1 MWTILNTKKELKK
14 RKGNKNHGIFEKNE
28 RKQRRKGKSTGKCSE
43 CGQNRKQSHDRR
55 GKASFDAIEKEIAD
69 IDKTIEAEERAVKAK
84 NTDQTGNDDSA
95 QATQEELEER
105 AFVKYVLGAAAGLEE
120 RAGELNL
127 TMANN
132 GAIVPTSIANKIIKK
147 VKDISPILSRA
158 TVYYMTGE
166 LKVPVYGASS
176 GHDVKVAYSDD
187 FTELT
192 ADAGKFTSVDLKG
205 YLVGALTLIGRKL
218 KTNAMFNVTDFIVN
232 YMAEEIAAFLEGELL
247 NGTTSKMEGAL
258 STTNEKTAAA
268 AAAITADE
276 LIDLQAKVKQAFQ
289 SDACWIMHPET
300 FTAVKKLKDGQSRYL
315 LQDDFSGE
323 FPYRLLGKP
332 VFVSDNMPKIA
343 TGAKTVLYGDMSG
356 LSVKIAEQLEIEVL
370 REKYATQ
377 HAIGVVAW
385 MEVDS
390 KVTDSQRMA
399 VLKMA

>member
-1 MWTILNTKKELKK
+1 MEFLKK
-14 RKGNKNHGIFEKNE
+14 MRENREEKVKEMENVLNAAKTE
-28 RKQRRKGKSTGKCSE
+28 
-43 CGQNRKQSHDRR
+43 NRAMTAEEQ
-55 GKASFDAIEKEIAD
+55 ASFDAIEKEIAD
-69 IDKTIEAEERAVKAK
+69 IDKTIEAEERAAKAK
-84 NTDQTGNDDSA
+84 NTKETGDNGA
-95 QATQEELEER
+95 EQETQEELEER

-176 GHDVKVAYSDD
+176 GHDGKVAYSDD

>member
-1 MWTILNTKKELKK
+1 MEFLKK
-14 RKGNKNHGIFEKNE
+14 MRENREEKVKALENVLNAAKTE
-28 RKQRRKGKSTGKCSE
+28 
-43 CGQNRKQSHDRR
+43 NRAMTAEEQ
-55 GKASFDAIEKEIAD
+55 ASFDAIEKEIAD
-69 IDKTIEAEERAVKAK
+69 IDKTIEAEERAAKAK
-84 NTDQTGNDDSA
+84 NTKETGDNGA
-95 QATQEELEER
+95 EQETQEELEER

-218 KTNAMFNVTDFIVN
+218 KTNAMFNVADFIVN

-276 LIDLQAKVKQAFQ
+276 LIDLQAQVKQAFQ

>member
-1 MWTILNTKKELKK
+1 MEFLKK
-14 RKGNKNHGIFEKNE
+14 MRENREEKVKALENVLNAAKTE
-28 RKQRRKGKSTGKCSE
+28 
-43 CGQNRKQSHDRR
+43 NRAMTAEEQ
-55 GKASFDAIEKEIAD
+55 ASFDAIEKEIAD
-69 IDKTIEAEERAVKAK
+69 IDKTIEAEERAAKAK
-84 NTDQTGNDDSA
+84 NTKETGDNGA
-95 QATQEELEER
+95 EQETQEELEER

-268 AAAITADE
+268 VAAITADE
-276 LIDLQAKVKQAFQ
+276 LIDLQAQVKQAFQ

-300 FTAVKKLKDGQSRYL
+300 FTAVKKLKDGQNRYL
-315 LQDDFSGE
+315 LQDDFTGE
-323 FPYRLLGKP
+323 FPYRVLGKP

>member
-1 MWTILNTKKELKK
+1 MKFLKK
-14 RKGNKNHGIFEKNE
+14 MRENREEKVKAMENVLNAAKTE
-28 RKQRRKGKSTGKCSE
+28 
-43 CGQNRKQSHDRR
+43 NRAMTAEEQ
-55 GKASFDAIEKEIAD
+55 ASFDAIEKEIAD
-69 IDKTIEAEERAVKAK
+69 IDKTIEAEERAAKAK
-84 NTDQTGNDDSA
+84 NTKETGDNGA
-95 QATQEELEER
+95 EQETQEELEER

>member
-1 MWTILNTKKELKK
+1 MEFLKK
-14 RKGNKNHGIFEKNE
+14 MRENREEKVKALENVLNAAKTE
-28 RKQRRKGKSTGKCSE
+28 
-43 CGQNRKQSHDRR
+43 NRAMTAEEQ
-55 GKASFDAIEKEIAD
+55 ASFDAIEKEIAD
-69 IDKTIEAEERAVKAK
+69 IDKTIEAEERAAKAK
-84 NTDQTGNDDSA
+84 NTKETGDNGA
-95 QATQEELEER
+95 EQETQEELEER

-268 AAAITADE
+268 AVAITADE
-276 LIDLQAKVKQAFQ
+276 LIDLQAQVKQAFQ

>member
-1 MWTILNTKKELKK
+1 MEFLKK
-14 RKGNKNHGIFEKNE
+14 MRENREEKVKALENVLNAAKTE
-28 RKQRRKGKSTGKCSE
+28 
-43 CGQNRKQSHDRR
+43 NRAMTAEEQ
-55 GKASFDAIEKEIAD
+55 ASFDAIEKEIAD
-69 IDKTIEAEERAVKAK
+69 IDKTIEAEERAAKAK
-84 NTDQTGNDDSA
+84 NTKETGDNGA
-95 QATQEELEER
+95 EQETQEELEER

-218 KTNAMFNVTDFIVN
+218 KTNAMFNVADFIVN

-258 STTNEKTAAA
+258 FTTNEKTAAA

-276 LIDLQAKVKQAFQ
+276 LIDLQAQVKQAFQ
-289 SDACWIMHPET
+289 SEACWIMHPET

>member
-1 MWTILNTKKELKK
+1 MEFLKK
-14 RKGNKNHGIFEKNE
+14 MRENREEKVKALENVLNAAKTE
-28 RKQRRKGKSTGKCSE
+28 
-43 CGQNRKQSHDRR
+43 NRAMTAEEQ
-55 GKASFDAIEKEIAD
+55 ASFDAIEKEIAD
-69 IDKTIEAEERAVKAK
+69 IDKTIEAEERAAKAK
-84 NTDQTGNDDSA
+84 NTKETGDNGA
-95 QATQEELEER
+95 EQETQEELEER

-276 LIDLQAKVKQAFQ
+276 LIDLQAQVKQAFQ
-289 SDACWIMHPET
+289 SEACWIMHPET

-399 VLKMA
+399 GLKMA

>member
-1 MWTILNTKKELKK
+1 MEFLKK
-14 RKGNKNHGIFEKNE
+14 MRENREEKVKEMENVLNAAKTENRAMTAEEQEKFGN
-28 RKQRRKGKSTGKCSE
+28 
-43 CGQNRKQSHDRR
+43 
-55 GKASFDAIEKEIAD
+55 IEKEIAD
-69 IDKTIEAEERAVKAK
+69 IDKTIEAEERAIEAK
-84 NTDQTGNDDSA
+84 NKNAGGGEPKKE
-95 QATQEELEER
+95 TQEELEER

-258 STTNEKTAAA
+258 STTNEQTAAA

>member
-1 MWTILNTKKELKK
+1 MEFLKK
-14 RKGNKNHGIFEKNE
+14 MRENREEKVKALENVLNAAKTE
-28 RKQRRKGKSTGKCSE
+28 
-43 CGQNRKQSHDRR
+43 NRAMTAEEQ
-55 GKASFDAIEKEIAD
+55 ASFDAIEKEIAD
-69 IDKTIEAEERAVKAK
+69 IDKTIEAEERAAKAK
-84 NTDQTGNDDSA
+84 NTKETGDNGA
-95 QATQEELEER
+95 EQETQEELEER
-105 AFVKYVLGAAAGLEE
+105 AFVKYILGAAAGLEE

-276 LIDLQAKVKQAFQ
+276 LIDLQAQVKQAFQ

>member
-1 MWTILNTKKELKK
+1 MEFLKK
-14 RKGNKNHGIFEKNE
+14 MRENREEKVKALENVLNAAKTE
-28 RKQRRKGKSTGKCSE
+28 
-43 CGQNRKQSHDRR
+43 NRAMTAEEQ
-55 GKASFDAIEKEIAD
+55 ASFDAIEKEIAD
-69 IDKTIEAEERAVKAK
+69 IDKTIEAEERAAKAK
-84 NTDQTGNDDSA
+84 NTRETGDNGA
-95 QATQEELEER
+95 EQKTQEELEER

-300 FTAVKKLKDGQSRYL
+300 FTAVKKLKDGQNRYL
-315 LQDDFSGE
+315 LQDDFTGE

-370 REKYATQ
+370 REKYATH

>member
-1 MWTILNTKKELKK
+1 MEFLKK
-14 RKGNKNHGIFEKNE
+14 MRENREEKVKEMENVLNAAKTE
-28 RKQRRKGKSTGKCSE
+28 
-43 CGQNRKQSHDRR
+43 NRAMTAEEQ
-55 GKASFDAIEKEIAD
+55 ASFDAIEKEIAD
-69 IDKTIEAEERAVKAK
+69 IDKTIEAEERAAKAK
-84 NTDQTGNDDSA
+84 NTKETGDNGA
-95 QATQEELEER
+95 EQETQEELEER

-343 TGAKTVLYGDMSG
+343 TGKKTVLYGDMSG

-385 MEVDS
+385 MELDS

>member
-1 MWTILNTKKELKK
+1 MEFLKK
-14 RKGNKNHGIFEKNE
+14 MRENREEKVKALENVLNAAKTE
-28 RKQRRKGKSTGKCSE
+28 
-43 CGQNRKQSHDRR
+43 NRAMTAEEQ
-55 GKASFDAIEKEIAD
+55 ASFDAIEKEIAD
-69 IDKTIEAEERAVKAK
+69 IDKTIEAEERAAKAK
-84 NTDQTGNDDSA
+84 NTKETGDNGA
-95 QATQEELEER
+95 EQETQEELEER

-276 LIDLQAKVKQAFQ
+276 LIDLQAQVKQAFQ

-300 FTAVKKLKDGQSRYL
+300 FTAVKKLKDGQNRYL
-315 LQDDFSGE
+315 LQDDFTGE

-343 TGAKTVLYGDMSG
+343 TGKKPVLYGDMSG

-385 MEVDS
+385 MELDS

>member
-1 MWTILNTKKELKK
+1 MEFLKK
-14 RKGNKNHGIFEKNE
+14 MRENREEKVKALENVLNAAKTE
-28 RKQRRKGKSTGKCSE
+28 
-43 CGQNRKQSHDRR
+43 NRAMTAEEQ
-55 GKASFDAIEKEIAD
+55 ASFDAIEKEIAD
-69 IDKTIEAEERAVKAK
+69 IDKTIEAEESAAKEK
-84 NTDQTGNDDSA
+84 NTRETGDNGA
-95 QATQEELEER
+95 EQKTQEELEER

-300 FTAVKKLKDGQSRYL
+300 FTAVKKLKDGQNRYL
-315 LQDDFSGE
+315 LQDDFTGE

>member
-1 MWTILNTKKELKK
+1 MEFLKK
-14 RKGNKNHGIFEKNE
+14 MRENREEKVKALENVLNAAKTE
-28 RKQRRKGKSTGKCSE
+28 
-43 CGQNRKQSHDRR
+43 NRAMTAEEQ
-55 GKASFDAIEKEIAD
+55 ASFDAIEKEIAD
-69 IDKTIEAEERAVKAK
+69 IDKTIEAEERAAKAK
-84 NTDQTGNDDSA
+84 NTKETGDNGA
-95 QATQEELEER
+95 EQATQEELEER

>member
-1 MWTILNTKKELKK
+1 MEFLKK
-14 RKGNKNHGIFEKNE
+14 MRENREEKVKALENVLNAAKTE
-28 RKQRRKGKSTGKCSE
+28 
-43 CGQNRKQSHDRR
+43 NRAMTAEEQ
-55 GKASFDAIEKEIAD
+55 ASFDAIEKEIAD
-69 IDKTIEAEERAVKAK
+69 IDKTIEAEERAAKAK
-84 NTDQTGNDDSA
+84 NTQETGDNGAA

-276 LIDLQAKVKQAFQ
+276 LIDLQAQVKQAFQ
-289 SDACWIMHPET
+289 SEACWIMHPET

>member
-1 MWTILNTKKELKK
+1 MEFLKK
-14 RKGNKNHGIFEKNE
+14 MRENREEKVKEMENVLNAAKTE
-28 RKQRRKGKSTGKCSE
+28 
-43 CGQNRKQSHDRR
+43 NRAMTAEEQ
-55 GKASFDAIEKEIAD
+55 ASFDAIEKEIAD
-69 IDKTIEAEERAVKAK
+69 IDKTIEAEERAAKAK
-84 NTDQTGNDDSA
+84 NTKETGDNGVE
-95 QATQEELEER
+95 QETQEELEER

>member
-1 MWTILNTKKELKK
+1 MEFLKK
-14 RKGNKNHGIFEKNE
+14 MRENREEKVKEMENVLNAAKTE
-28 RKQRRKGKSTGKCSE
+28 
-43 CGQNRKQSHDRR
+43 NRAMTAEEQ
-55 GKASFDAIEKEIAD
+55 ASFDAIEKEIAD
-69 IDKTIEAEERAVKAK
+69 IDKTIEAEERAAKAK
-84 NTDQTGNDDSA
+84 NTKETGDNGA
-95 QATQEELEER
+95 EQKTQEELEER

-300 FTAVKKLKDGQSRYL
+300 FTAVKKLKDGQNRYL
-315 LQDDFSGE
+315 LQDDFTGE

>member
-1 MWTILNTKKELKK
+1 MEFLKKMRENREEKVKELENVLNAAKT
-14 RKGNKNHGIFEKNE
+14 E
-28 RKQRRKGKSTGKCSE
+28 
-43 CGQNRKQSHDRR
+43 NRAMTAEEQ
-55 GKASFDAIEKEIAD
+55 ASFDAIEKEIAD
-69 IDKTIEAEERAVKAK
+69 IDKTIEAEERAAKAK
-84 NTDQTGNDDSA
+84 NTKETGDNGA
-95 QATQEELEER
+95 EQATQEELEER

-276 LIDLQAKVKQAFQ
+276 LIDLQAQVKQAFQ
-289 SDACWIMHPET
+289 SEACWIMHPET
-300 FTAVKKLKDGQSRYL
+300 FTAVKKLKDGQNRYL

-343 TGAKTVLYGDMSG
+343 TGAKVVLYGDMSG

>member
-1 MWTILNTKKELKK
+1 MEFLKK
-14 RKGNKNHGIFEKNE
+14 MRENREEKVKALENVLNAAKTE
-28 RKQRRKGKSTGKCSE
+28 
-43 CGQNRKQSHDRR
+43 NRAMTAEEQ
-55 GKASFDAIEKEIAD
+55 ASFDAIEKEIAD
-69 IDKTIEAEERAVKAK
+69 IDKTIEAEERAAKAK
-84 NTDQTGNDDSA
+84 NTKETGDNGA
-95 QATQEELEER
+95 EQETQEELEER

-218 KTNAMFNVTDFIVN
+218 KTNAMFNVADFIVN

-276 LIDLQAKVKQAFQ
+276 LIDLQAQVKQAFQ
-289 SDACWIMHPET
+289 SEACWIMHPET

-332 VFVSDNMPKIA
+332 VFISDNMPKIA

>member
-1 MWTILNTKKELKK
+1 MEFLKK
-14 RKGNKNHGIFEKNE
+14 MRENREEKVKALENVLNAAKTE
-28 RKQRRKGKSTGKCSE
+28 
-43 CGQNRKQSHDRR
+43 NRAMTAEEQ
-55 GKASFDAIEKEIAD
+55 ASFDAIEKEIAD
-69 IDKTIEAEERAVKAK
+69 IDKTIEAEERAAKAK
-84 NTDQTGNDDSA
+84 NTRETGDNGA
-95 QATQEELEER
+95 EQKTQEELEER

-232 YMAEEIAAFLEGELL
+232 YMAEEIASFLEGELL
-247 NGTTSKMEGAL
+247 NGTPSKMEGAL

-276 LIDLQAKVKQAFQ
+276 LIDLQAQVKQAFQ

-332 VFVSDNMPKIA
+332 IFVSDNMPKIA

>member
-1 MWTILNTKKELKK
+1 MEFLKK
-14 RKGNKNHGIFEKNE
+14 MRENREEKVKALENVLNAAKTE
-28 RKQRRKGKSTGKCSE
+28 
-43 CGQNRKQSHDRR
+43 NRAMTAEEQ
-55 GKASFDAIEKEIAD
+55 ASFDAIEKEIAD
-69 IDKTIEAEERAVKAK
+69 IDKTIEAEERAAKAK
-84 NTDQTGNDDSA
+84 NTQETGDNGA
-95 QATQEELEER
+95 EQETQEELEER

-166 LKVPVYGASS
+166 LKVPVYVASS

-300 FTAVKKLKDGQSRYL
+300 FTAVKKLKDGQNRYL
-315 LQDDFSGE
+315 LQDDFTGE

>member
-1 MWTILNTKKELKK
+1 MEFLKK
-14 RKGNKNHGIFEKNE
+14 MRENREEKVKAMENVLNAAKTENRAMTAEEQEKFGN
-28 RKQRRKGKSTGKCSE
+28 
-43 CGQNRKQSHDRR
+43 
-55 GKASFDAIEKEIAD
+55 IEKEIAD
-69 IDKTIEAEERAVKAK
+69 IDKTIEAEERAIEAK
-84 NTDQTGNDDSA
+84 NKNAGGGEPKKE
-95 QATQEELEER
+95 TQEELEER

-132 GAIVPTSIANKIIKK
+132 GAIVPTTIANKIIKK

-166 LKVPVYGASS
+166 LKVPVYGENE

-232 YMAEEIAAFLEGELL
+232 YMAEEIASFLEGELL
-247 NGTTSKMEGAL
+247 NGTPSKMEGAL

-300 FTAVKKLKDGQSRYL
+300 FTAVKKLKDGQNRYL
-315 LQDDFSGE
+315 LQDDFTGE

-343 TGAKTVLYGDMSG
+343 TGKKPVLYGDMSG

-385 MEVDS
+385 MELDS

>member
-1 MWTILNTKKELKK
+1 MEFLKK
-14 RKGNKNHGIFEKNE
+14 MRENREEKVKAMENVLNAAKTENRAMTAEEQEKFGN
-28 RKQRRKGKSTGKCSE
+28 
-43 CGQNRKQSHDRR
+43 
-55 GKASFDAIEKEIAD
+55 IEKEIAD
-69 IDKTIEAEERAVKAK
+69 IDKTIEAEERAIEAK
-84 NTDQTGNDDSA
+84 NKNTGGGEPKKE
-95 QATQEELEER
+95 TQEELEER

-276 LIDLQAKVKQAFQ
+276 LIDLQAQVKQAFQ
-289 SDACWIMHPET
+289 SEACWIMHPET

>member
-1 MWTILNTKKELKK
+1 MEFLKK
-14 RKGNKNHGIFEKNE
+14 MRENREEKVKALENVLNAAKTE
-28 RKQRRKGKSTGKCSE
+28 
-43 CGQNRKQSHDRR
+43 NRAMTAEEQ
-55 GKASFDAIEKEIAD
+55 ASFDAIEKEIAD

-132 GAIVPTSIANKIIKK
+132 GAIVPTTIANKIVTK
-147 VKDISPILSRA
+147 VKDISPILSKA
-158 TVYYMTGE
+158 TVYYMSGE

-276 LIDLQAKVKQAFQ
+276 LIDLQAQVKQAFQ
-289 SDACWIMHPET
+289 SEACWIMHPET
-300 FTAVKKLKDGQSRYL
+300 FTTVKKLKDGQNRYL

-343 TGAKTVLYGDMSG
+343 TGAKVVLYGDMSG

>member
-1 MWTILNTKKELKK
+1 MEFLKK
-14 RKGNKNHGIFEKNE
+14 MRENREEKVKALENVLNAAKTE
-28 RKQRRKGKSTGKCSE
+28 
-43 CGQNRKQSHDRR
+43 NRAMTAEEQ
-55 GKASFDAIEKEIAD
+55 ASFDAIEKEIAD

-84 NTDQTGNDDSA
+84 NTKETGDNDPA

-158 TVYYMTGE
+158 TVYYMSGE

-276 LIDLQAKVKQAFQ
+276 LIDLQAQVKQAFQ

-343 TGAKTVLYGDMSG
+343 TGAKAVLYGDMSG

>member
-1 MWTILNTKKELKK
+1 MEFLKK
-14 RKGNKNHGIFEKNE
+14 MRENREEKVKALENVLNAAKTE
-28 RKQRRKGKSTGKCSE
+28 
-43 CGQNRKQSHDRR
+43 NRAMTAEEQ
-55 GKASFDAIEKEIAD
+55 ASFDAIEKEIAD
-69 IDKTIEAEERAVKAK
+69 IDKTIEAEERAAKAK
-84 NTDQTGNDDSA
+84 NTKETGDNGA
-95 QATQEELEER
+95 EQETQEELEER

-276 LIDLQAKVKQAFQ
+276 LIDLQAQVKQAFQ

-332 VFVSDNMPKIA
+332 IFVSDNMPKIA
-343 TGAKTVLYGDMSG
+343 TGKKTVLYGDMSG

>member
-1 MWTILNTKKELKK
+1 MEFLKK
-14 RKGNKNHGIFEKNE
+14 MRENREEKVKALENVLNAAKTE
-28 RKQRRKGKSTGKCSE
+28 
-43 CGQNRKQSHDRR
+43 NRAMTAEEQ
-55 GKASFDAIEKEIAD
+55 ASFDAIEKEIAD
-69 IDKTIEAEERAVKAK
+69 IDKTIEAEERAAKAK
-84 NTDQTGNDDSA
+84 NTKETGDNGA
-95 QATQEELEER
+95 EQETQEELEER

-399 VLKMA
+399 VLKMD

>member
-1 MWTILNTKKELKK
+1 MEFLKK
-14 RKGNKNHGIFEKNE
+14 MRENREEKVKAMENVLNAAKTE
-28 RKQRRKGKSTGKCSE
+28 
-43 CGQNRKQSHDRR
+43 NRAMTAEEQ
-55 GKASFDAIEKEIAD
+55 ASFDAIEKEIAD
-69 IDKTIEAEERAVKAK
+69 IDKTIEAEERAAKAK
-84 NTDQTGNDDSA
+84 NTKETGDNGA
-95 QATQEELEER
+95 EQETQEELEER

-232 YMAEEIAAFLEGELL
+232 YMAEEIASFLEGELL
-247 NGTTSKMEGAL
+247 NGTPSKMEGAL

>member
-1 MWTILNTKKELKK
+1 MEFLKK
-14 RKGNKNHGIFEKNE
+14 MRENREEKVKALENVLNAAKTE
-28 RKQRRKGKSTGKCSE
+28 
-43 CGQNRKQSHDRR
+43 NRAMTAEEQ
-55 GKASFDAIEKEIAD
+55 ASFDAIEKEIAD

-84 NTDQTGNDDSA
+84 NTKETGDNDPE
-95 QATQEELEER
+95 QATQEEMEER
-105 AFVKYVLGAAAGLEE
+105 AFVKYVLGAAADLEE

-132 GAIVPTSIANKIIKK
+132 GAIVPTTIANKIVTK

-158 TVYYMTGE
+158 TVYYMSGE

-176 GHDVKVAYSDD
+176 GHDVKVAYSED

-205 YLVGALTLIGRKL
+205 YLVGTLTLIGRKL

-276 LIDLQAKVKQAFQ
+276 LIDLQAQVKQAFQ
-289 SDACWIMHPET
+289 AEACWIMHPET
-300 FTAVKKLKDGQSRYL
+300 FTAVKKLKDGQNRYL

-343 TGAKTVLYGDMSG
+343 TGAKAVLYGDMSG

>member
-1 MWTILNTKKELKK
+1 MEFLKK
-14 RKGNKNHGIFEKNE
+14 MRENREEKVKALENVLNAAKTENRAMTAEEQEKFGN
-28 RKQRRKGKSTGKCSE
+28 
-43 CGQNRKQSHDRR
+43 
-55 GKASFDAIEKEIAD
+55 IEKEIAD
-69 IDKTIEAEERAVKAK
+69 IDKTIEAEERAIEAK
-84 NTDQTGNDDSA
+84 NKNAGGGEPKKE
-95 QATQEELEER
+95 TQEELEER

>member
-1 MWTILNTKKELKK
+1 MEFLKK
-14 RKGNKNHGIFEKNE
+14 MRENREEKV
-28 RKQRRKGKSTGKCSE
+28 KSLENVLNAAKTE
-43 CGQNRKQSHDRR
+43 NRAMTAEEQ
-55 GKASFDAIEKEIAD
+55 ASFDAIEKEIAD
-69 IDKTIEAEERAVKAK
+69 IDKTIEAEERAAKAK
-84 NTDQTGNDDSA
+84 NTKETGDNGA
-95 QATQEELEER
+95 EQETQEELEER

-158 TVYYMTGE
+158 TVYYMTGD

>member
-1 MWTILNTKKELKK
+1 MEFLKTMRENREEKVKALENVLNAAKTE
-14 RKGNKNHGIFEKNE
+14 
-28 RKQRRKGKSTGKCSE
+28 
-43 CGQNRKQSHDRR
+43 NRAMTAEEQ
-55 GKASFDAIEKEIAD
+55 ASFDAIEKEIAD
-69 IDKTIEAEERAVKAK
+69 IDKTIEAEERAAKAK
-84 NTDQTGNDDSA
+84 NTKETGDNGA
-95 QATQEELEER
+95 EQETQEELEER

-268 AAAITADE
+268 VAAITADE

>member
-1 MWTILNTKKELKK
+1 MEFLKK
-14 RKGNKNHGIFEKNE
+14 MRENREEKVKAMENVLNAAKTE
-28 RKQRRKGKSTGKCSE
+28 
-43 CGQNRKQSHDRR
+43 NRAMTAEEQ
-55 GKASFDAIEKEIAD
+55 ASFDAIEKEIAD
-69 IDKTIEAEERAVKAK
+69 IDKTIEAEERAAKAK
-84 NTDQTGNDDSA
+84 NTKETGDNGA
-95 QATQEELEER
+95 EQETQEELEER

>member
-1 MWTILNTKKELKK
+1 MEFLKK
-14 RKGNKNHGIFEKNE
+14 MRENREEKVKALENVLNAAKTE
-28 RKQRRKGKSTGKCSE
+28 
-43 CGQNRKQSHDRR
+43 NRAMTAEEQ
-55 GKASFDAIEKEIAD
+55 ASFDAIEKEIAD
-69 IDKTIEAEERAVKAK
+69 IDKTIEAEERAAKAK
-84 NTDQTGNDDSA
+84 NTKETGDNGA
-95 QATQEELEER
+95 EQETQEELEER

-132 GAIVPTSIANKIIKK
+132 GAIVPTTIANKIIKK

-276 LIDLQAKVKQAFQ
+276 LIDLQAQVKQAFQ

-332 VFVSDNMPKIA
+332 IFVSDNMPKIA
-343 TGAKTVLYGDMSG
+343 TGKKTVLYGDMSG

>member
-1 MWTILNTKKELKK
+1 MEFLKK
-14 RKGNKNHGIFEKNE
+14 MRENREEKVKALENVLNAAKTE
-28 RKQRRKGKSTGKCSE
+28 
-43 CGQNRKQSHDRR
+43 NRAMTAEEQ
-55 GKASFDAIEKEIAD
+55 ASFDAIEKEIAD
-69 IDKTIEAEERAVKAK
+69 IDKTIEAEERAAKAK
-84 NTDQTGNDDSA
+84 NTKETGDNGA
-95 QATQEELEER
+95 EQETQEELEER

-218 KTNAMFNVTDFIVN
+218 KTNAMFNVADFIVN

-268 AAAITADE
+268 AGAITADE
-276 LIDLQAKVKQAFQ
+276 LIDLQAQVKQAFQ
-289 SDACWIMHPET
+289 SEACWIMHPET

>member
-1 MWTILNTKKELKK
+1 MEFLKK
-14 RKGNKNHGIFEKNE
+14 MRENREEKVKTLENVLNAAKTE
-28 RKQRRKGKSTGKCSE
+28 
-43 CGQNRKQSHDRR
+43 NRAMTAEEQ
-55 GKASFDAIEKEIAD
+55 ASFDAIEKEIAD

-84 NTDQTGNDDSA
+84 NTKETGDNDPE

-132 GAIVPTSIANKIIKK
+132 GAIVPTTIANKIVTK

-158 TVYYMTGE
+158 TVYYMSGE

-232 YMAEEIAAFLEGELL
+232 YMAEEIAAFMEGELL

-276 LIDLQAKVKQAFQ
+276 LIDLQAQVKQAFQ
-289 SDACWIMHPET
+289 AEACWIMHPET
-300 FTAVKKLKDGQSRYL
+300 FTAVKKLKDGQNRYL

-343 TGAKTVLYGDMSG
+343 TGAKAVLYGDMSG

>member
-1 MWTILNTKKELKK
+1 MEFLKK
-14 RKGNKNHGIFEKNE
+14 MRENREEKVKALENVLNAAKTE
-28 RKQRRKGKSTGKCSE
+28 
-43 CGQNRKQSHDRR
+43 NRAMTAEEQ
-55 GKASFDAIEKEIAD
+55 ASFDAIEKEIAD
-69 IDKTIEAEERAVKAK
+69 IDKTIEAEERAAKAK
-84 NTDQTGNDDSA
+84 NTKETGDNGA
-95 QATQEELEER
+95 EQETQEELEER

>member
-1 MWTILNTKKELKK
+1 MKIMEFLKK
-14 RKGNKNHGIFEKNE
+14 MRENREEKVKEMENVLNAAKTENRAMTAEEQEKFGN
-28 RKQRRKGKSTGKCSE
+28 
-43 CGQNRKQSHDRR
+43 
-55 GKASFDAIEKEIAD
+55 IEKEIAD
-69 IDKTIEAEERAVKAK
+69 IDKTIEAEERAIEAK
-84 NTDQTGNDDSA
+84 NKNAGDGEPKKE
-95 QATQEELEER
+95 TQEELEER

-276 LIDLQAKVKQAFQ
+276 LIDLQAQVKQAFQ

-300 FTAVKKLKDGQSRYL
+300 FTAVKKLKDGQNRYL
-315 LQDDFSGE
+315 LQDDFTGE

-343 TGAKTVLYGDMSG
+343 TGKKTVLYGDMSG

>member
-1 MWTILNTKKELKK
+1 MEFLKK
-14 RKGNKNHGIFEKNE
+14 MRENREEKV
-28 RKQRRKGKSTGKCSE
+28 KSLENVLNAAKTE
-43 CGQNRKQSHDRR
+43 NRAMTAEEQ
-55 GKASFDAIEKEIAD
+55 ASFDAIEKEIAD
-69 IDKTIEAEERAVKAK
+69 IDKTIEAEERAAKAK
-84 NTDQTGNDDSA
+84 NTKETGDNGA
-95 QATQEELEER
+95 EQETQEELEER
-105 AFVKYVLGAAAGLEE
+105 AFVKYFLGAAAGLEE

-158 TVYYMTGE
+158 TVYYMTGD

-332 VFVSDNMPKIA
+332 IFVSDNMPKIA